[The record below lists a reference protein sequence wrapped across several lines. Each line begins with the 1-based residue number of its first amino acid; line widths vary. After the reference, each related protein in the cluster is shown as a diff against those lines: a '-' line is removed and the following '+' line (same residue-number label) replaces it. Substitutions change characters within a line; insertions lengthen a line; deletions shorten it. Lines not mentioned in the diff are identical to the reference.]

1 MRRREFIGLVGS
13 AAATWPIAA
22 RAQQAGPVRLI
33 GVLME
38 HADSNSVAQ
47 NWVAAF
53 RNELAKLGW
62 MEGSNLRI
70 EVRWAGSNEER
81 LKTFAKELVDLR
93 PDAIFARG
101 TIETVA
107 LTRETRTIPIV
118 FAAVSDPIGSGFAK
132 NLSRPGG
139 NMTGFTNI
147 ESTLG
152 GKWVALLKEIAPA
165 TTHVGLLFNPATV
178 APLQFY
184 LPSIQAAAQ
193 SYAINVTT
201 APVHEKDE
209 IENVIAALARDPGAG
224 LIAMPDNFTGS
235 NLGLIGSLA
244 ARYRV
249 PAIHYLPSYAETG
262 GLISYGV
269 DFTGLFRQAAG
280 YMDRVLKGA
289 SPADLPIQLPTKLEL
304 LINLKAAKALELAV
318 PPGVLVAADRVIE

>member
-1 MRRREFIGLVGS
+1 
-13 AAATWPIAA
+13 
-22 RAQQAGPVRLI
+22 
-33 GVLME
+33 
-38 HADSNSVAQ
+38 
-47 NWVAAF
+47 
-53 RNELAKLGW
+53 
-62 MEGSNLRI
+62 
-70 EVRWAGSNEER
+70 
-81 LKTFAKELVDLR
+81 LVDLR

-107 LTRETRTIPIV
+107 LARETRTIPIV

-132 NLSRPGG
+132 SLSRPGS

-165 TTHVGLLFNPATV
+165 TMHVGLLFNPTTV

-184 LPSIQAAAQ
+184 LPSIQTAAL
-193 SYAINVTT
+193 SYVVNVETT
-201 APVHEKDE
+201 PVHAKDE
-209 IENVIAALARDPGAG
+209 IEGAIAALARRPGAS

-280 YMDRVLKGA
+280 YIDRVLKGA

-304 LINLKAAKALELAV
+304 LINLKVAKTLNLTV
-318 PPGVLVAADRVIE
+318 PPSMLVAADRLID